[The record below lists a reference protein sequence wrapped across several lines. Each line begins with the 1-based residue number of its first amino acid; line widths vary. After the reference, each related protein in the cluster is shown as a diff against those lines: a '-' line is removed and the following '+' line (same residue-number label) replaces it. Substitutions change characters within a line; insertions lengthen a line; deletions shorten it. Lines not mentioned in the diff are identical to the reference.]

1 MKPGQLHQI
10 LQPKMLEIQKYLIR
24 LGAPAT
30 DAEDIVQDTVYKALL
45 YIDSI
50 DENKFS
56 AWLYKVAIN
65 RYYDLCRRSKRIII
79 PIDYVDVP
87 DTELPEDHLLLKEKR
102 EDIDR
107 VLAELQPLHKQLIIM
122 KYELELSYQEIAELL
137 GITTDT
143 VKSALFRARK
153 QFQKKYRGEA
163 E

>member
-10 LQPKMLEIQKYLIR
+10 LQPKMLEIKKYLIR
-24 LGAPAT
+24 LGAPAA

-65 RYYDLCRRSKRIII
+65 RYYDLCRRSKRIVV

-102 EDIDR
+102 EDIER
-107 VLAELQPLHKQLIIM
+107 VLSELLPLHKQLIIM

-153 QFQKKYRGEA
+153 QFQKKYRGEV

>member
-10 LQPKMLEIQKYLIR
+10 LQPKMLEIKKYLIR
-24 LGAPAT
+24 LGAPAA

-50 DENKFS
+50 DEHKFS

-65 RYYDLCRRSKRIII
+65 RYYDLCRRSKRIVI
-79 PIDYVDVP
+79 PIDNVDVP

-102 EDIDR
+102 EDIER
-107 VLAELQPLHKQLIIM
+107 VLAQLLPLHKQLIIM
-122 KYELELSYQEIAELL
+122 KYELELSYKEIAELL
-137 GITTDT
+137 GIKTDT

-163 E
+163 Q

>member
-24 LGAPAT
+24 LGASAT

-65 RYYDLCRRSKRIII
+65 RYYDLCRRSKRIVI

-102 EDIDR
+102 EDIER
-107 VLAELQPLHKQLIIM
+107 VLSELLPLHKQLIIM
-122 KYELELSYQEIAELL
+122 KYELELSYLEISGLL